1 MAGAEEEAEK
11 EVASD
16 ATAEMA
22 ANTATNE
29 EEELSNYNDLED

>member
-1 MAGAEEEAEK
+1 
-11 EVASD
+11 VASD